1 MSVDES
7 DDLVGSPPRVRSR
20 QRFGQVE
27 DTSHGITSACAEQ
40 TTGIRLMSI
49 SIGDHLRVCGADI
62 SMDLVYALVMGSPPR
77 VRSRPVRRG
86 RMGRPL
92 GITSACAEQ
101 TAGRRRSGQPAR
113 DHLRVCGADIAALSP
128 AEPQLGSPPRVRSR
142 PDHASGHDD
151 GRGITSACAEQ
162 TNHPA
167 PSRSPSGDHLRV
179 CGADMDDS
187 VEVWALLGSP
197 PRVRSRHHRV
207 PKAPEGLGITSACA
221 EQTNGIRRAGGARW
235 DHLRVCGA
243 DASSKTELRLGAGS
257 PPRVRS
263 RPQEPRPRRLN

>member
-1 MSVDES
+1 MCGADRFDGGEW
-7 DDLVGSPPRVRSR
+7 DGPWGSPPRVRSR
-20 QRFGQVE
+20 PPAAGAPA
-27 DTSHGITSACAEQ
+27 SPPGITSACAEQ
-40 TTGIRLMSI
+40 TDACMSA
-49 SIGDHLRVCGADI
+49 RV
-62 SMDLVYALVMGSPPR
+62 SSW
-77 VRSRPVRRG
+77 
-86 RMGRPL
+86 
-92 GITSACAEQ
+92 
-101 TAGRRRSGQPAR
+101 

-197 PRVRSRHHRV
+197 PRVRSRREPVARPDVAGLDHLRVCGADYPHLAFRNPDGGSPPRVRSRHHRV